1 MCKIILKFPL
11 FFSGVESEPFIV
23 ASADDATNQFLLTVT
38 DHYILEK
45 DLEGE
50 VTEVLDLQC
59 LRSLQCLD
67 KGGNEEDSA
76 VVRLVFDYVRK
87 DRQERKYLLEDD
99 IDVKVCTNFKCGLHT
114 YE

>member
-1 MCKIILKFPL
+1 M
-11 FFSGVESEPFIV
+11 
-23 ASADDATNQFLLTVT
+23 
-38 DHYILEK
+38 
-45 DLEGE
+45 
-50 VTEVLDLQC
+50 LDLQC

-99 IDVKVCTNFKCGLHT
+99 IDVKVCTNFTCGLGTH
-114 YE
+114 E